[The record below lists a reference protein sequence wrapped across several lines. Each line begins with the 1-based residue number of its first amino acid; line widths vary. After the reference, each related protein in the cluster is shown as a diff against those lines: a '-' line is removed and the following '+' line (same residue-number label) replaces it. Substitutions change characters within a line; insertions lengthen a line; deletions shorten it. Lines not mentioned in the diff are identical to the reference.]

1 MSNSRR
7 NKNSGDMKREREP
20 AEFPGFLY
28 VFSVLIVALGIAVIF
43 LLPIGYDSTLKQH
56 AARSW
61 PVAQGTVVHSS
72 VREREDFTD
81 DSETM
86 YNAVVS
92 TEYTVD
98 GRRYRINEIYFSQ
111 SNAWSAPSYRVEWTV
126 KNYKKGTQ
134 VAVYYDPARPA
145 IATLEPG
152 VKPWNYAT
160 IGLGVGLVLLGL
172 LSFWFALRNTYRFV
186 RQYFVAKGEA

>member
-1 MSNSRR
+1 V
-7 NKNSGDMKREREP
+7 KRERAP
-20 AEFPGFLY
+20 VEFPDFLY
-28 VFSVLIVALGIAVIF
+28 VFSALIIALGVAVIF
-43 LLPIGYDSTLKQH
+43 LMPVGYDSTLKQH
-56 AARSW
+56 AAKSW

-81 DSETM
+81 NSPTM

-92 TEYTVD
+92 TEYTVG
-98 GRRYRINEIYFSQ
+98 GRHYRINEIYFSQ
-111 SNAWSAPSYRVEWTV
+111 SNAWSTPSYRVERTV

-160 IGLGVGLVLLGL
+160 IGLGAGLVLLGFL
-172 LSFWFALRNTYRFV
+172 AFWFALRNTYRFV
-186 RQYFVAKGEA
+186 RQHFAANSEA